1 MSNTENPFLK
11 LFAQV
16 KQIFKQT
23 SLLLLTADE
32 QMKKANWKSES
43 KYATEGYS
51 YSIDNPAQW
60 LTSVA
65 FRFYK
70 HRNYPH
76 HLVYISVLFDGDHEG
91 YYTIQ
96 EPYVTAGILD
106 FGNAEASLKGD
117 YADYWY
123 SRYFGY
129 LLKDDKAK
137 PDGKVYDFENE
148 KLDKD
153 IGRFKSAKVF
163 GVPLVSISNATD
175 VESQITNKLL
185 NLLKK
190 PNIGTLN

>member
-1 MSNTENPFLK
+1 MSNKENSFLK
-11 LFAQV
+11 LFSQV
-16 KQIFKQT
+16 KQIFQQT

-32 QMKKANWKSES
+32 QMKKANWRSEGN
-43 KYATEGYS
+43 YATEGYS
-51 YSIDNPAQW
+51 YSIFNPAQW

-70 HRNYPH
+70 HKNYPH
-76 HLVYISVLFDGDHEG
+76 HLVFISVLLDNDYEG

-106 FGNAEASLKGD
+106 FGEAEASLKGD

-137 PDGKVYDFENE
+137 PDGKVYEFENE

-153 IGRFKSAKVF
+153 IGRFKSARIF
-163 GVPLVSISNATD
+163 AVPLKLITNSSE
-175 VESQITNKLL
+175 VESKIVNPLL
-185 NLLKK
+185 LLLKDMK
-190 PNIGTLN
+190 ST